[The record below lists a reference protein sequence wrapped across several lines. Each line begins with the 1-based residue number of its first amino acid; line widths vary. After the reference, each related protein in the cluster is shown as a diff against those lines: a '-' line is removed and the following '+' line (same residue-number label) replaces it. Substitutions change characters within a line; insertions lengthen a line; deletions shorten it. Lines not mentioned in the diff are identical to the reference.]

1 MKIWLVIAM
10 IRLGDLFEVKY
21 GVNLELNKL
30 KIKDSH
36 SKNTVNFVSRT
47 AKNNGVSAIVEKI
60 EGLEPIPAGTLSVA
74 GGGSVLSTFLQ
85 PEPYYSGRDLYY
97 LTSIIKMTDAEK
109 IFYCMCIEANKY
121 RYNYGRQAN
130 KTLKDILVPSPDEIP
145 SWVYEVEIPDY
156 SNVTKPYLD
165 EPTPALNVEEW
176 KEFRLD
182 ELFDIEVGKGPSSK
196 FANKNAGNTPFV
208 SATENNNGVTNFTS
222 YEPTHERNTITVSRN
237 GSIGESFYQPVPFCA
252 TADVAVLNPRFNN
265 NQYISL
271 FIATILKQE
280 KYKYNYSRKW
290 NLKRMKETIIR
301 LPATPEGNPDW
312 EWMEK
317 YVKTLSVGMKKNMLF
332 KLMNEDLVGDVND

>member
-1 MKIWLVIAM
+1 M
-10 IRLGDLFEVKY
+10 IRLGDLFEIKNGY
-21 GVNLELNKL
+21 ASSNIENIYPEKKKGLIEYKRPSNKL
-30 KIKDSH
+30 ENTTAGYIE
-36 SKNTVNFVSRT
+36 KNQIPNRYVFPKETLFVST
-47 AKNNGVSAIVEKI
+47 DGQGSH
-60 EGLEPIPAGTLSVA
+60 TFSYVA
-74 GGGSVLSTFLQ
+74 SNDFVPNSNISVLIPNIEMSLIQ
-85 PEPYYSGRDLYY
+85 KLYY
-97 LTSIIKMTDAEK
+97 AQ
-109 IFYCMCIEANKY
+109 CITAN
-121 RYNYGRQAN
+121 RYKFSYGRKPKGKRLA
-130 KTLKDILVPSPDEIP
+130 DIMLPSLNEIP

-196 FANKNAGNTPFV
+196 FANENAGDTPFV
-208 SATENNNGVTNFTS
+208 SATENSNGVTNFTS

-280 KYKYNYSRKW
+280 KYKYNYGRKW

-317 YVKTLSVGMKKNMLF
+317 YMKTLRWSREV
-332 KLMNEDLVGDVND
+332 